1 MINNNCFFDLASSFL
16 KASFTR
22 ITNPITIYI
31 PTQQLLDDMDS
42 MAAPTITRTKLRLF
56 QLSSKSL
63 SLLLFL

>member
-31 PTQQLLDDMDS
+31 PTQQLLDDMGS
-42 MAAPTITRTKLRLF
+42 IAAPIITITKLRLA
-56 QLSSKSL
+56 SIKS
-63 SLLLFL
+63 